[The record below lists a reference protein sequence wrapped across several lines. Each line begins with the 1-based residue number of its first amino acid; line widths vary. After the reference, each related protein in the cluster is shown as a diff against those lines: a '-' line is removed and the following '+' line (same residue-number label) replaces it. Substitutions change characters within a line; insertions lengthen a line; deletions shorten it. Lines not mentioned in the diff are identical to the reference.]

1 MAVSFLV
8 SEVLF
13 QEDHDDA
20 GRQRKLIDLRRLEQE
35 KDIENWLFGASQK
48 YFKSIGNT
56 IWDSVGKSR
65 DSCSEQICKQAHIC

>member
-13 QEDHDDA
+13 QEDHEEA
-20 GRQRKLIDLRRLEQE
+20 GRQKLIDLRRLEQE
-35 KDIENWLFGASQK
+35 KDIENWLFGASQE

-65 DSCSEQICKQAHIC
+65 E